1 MAPHE
6 TAIRMGISDF
16 RVFLVPFIM
25 QIMQFASPPAL
36 GPKRKMWEGP
46 LYGHAGAVAQ
56 RFPYR
61 FQEVFEDHFSTP
73 G

>member
-1 MAPHE
+1 
-6 TAIRMGISDF
+6 
-16 RVFLVPFIM
+16 M
-25 QIMQFASPPAL
+25 QIMQFASPAAF

-73 G
+73 GRETWSASADLQSRGLTSAA